1 MSVRSA
7 GAGLLAAM
15 LTGIVVAAAPPATPR
30 LPDGKPDFNG
40 TWENGGGID
49 FVRPQLKADG
59 SLCVSGCPTAPPVAG
74 AGAPAPAAARPA
86 PDKPRYLPQFAAK
99 VEDLRQRQQK
109 EDPVLRCQPPGVPR
123 IGPPDKIVQ
132 TAREFVFLYEDV
144 SGPFFRIV
152 PMRRDVKRA
161 DESESYLGDAHG
173 RWEGDTLVVETSNF
187 NDLTWLT
194 DDGAFHSPKL
204 KVTERLTR
212 TGNEIE
218 YRSRVEDPAVLA
230 EAWEPRPRRMILTD
244 TEMAEPAPCVEQDL
258 SLMMDDTF
266 HANPR

>member
-1 MSVRSA
+1 MNIRFA
-7 GAGLLAAM
+7 GAGLLALM
-15 LTGIVVAAAPPATPR
+15 LAGIALAAAPPATPR

-49 FVRPQLKADG
+49 FVRPQLKPDG
-59 SLCVSGCPTAPPVAG
+59 SLCVSGCPA
-74 AGAPAPAAARPA
+74 APAAATAGSPAPAARPA
-86 PDKPRYLPQFAAK
+86 PDKPRYLPQFAAR
-99 VEDLRQRQQK
+99 VEDLRKRQQK

-152 PMRRDVKRA
+152 PMRRNVKRA

-173 RWEGDTLVVETSNF
+173 HWEGDTLVVETTNF

-194 DDGAFHSPKL
+194 DDGAFHSSGL
-204 KVTERLTR
+204 KVTEWLTR

-218 YRSRVEDPAVLA
+218 YRSRVEDPTVLA
-230 EAWEPRPRRMILTD
+230 EAWLPRPRRMVLTD